1 MSDKTVLEHRKDI
14 IENLKQFS
22 ISEKK
27 WLLKRFWK
35 GVIDSTTLEDK
46 SEIVQKL
53 PPKFIND
60 TKGQILYMS
69 MKLMMDRHIDSL
81 LKEKY
86 PSVRKN

>member
-1 MSDKTVLEHRKDI
+1 MSDKTVLQHRKDI
-14 IENLKQFS
+14 IENLKYFS

-69 MKLMMDRHIDSL
+69 MKLMMDRHIDAL

-86 PSVRKN
+86 PSNKIN